1 MGEKEEK
8 SPLDKLRAEATGKMI
23 MIGIGCSLIA
33 IGVVVTVLGARPL
46 IKTWEKIKEQEKKDA
61 KEAEE

>member
-8 SPLDKLRAEATGKMI
+8 AIDKLRAEATGKMI

-33 IGVVVTVLGARPL
+33 IGIVVTVLGARPL
-46 IKTWEKIKEQEKKDA
+46 LKTWEKIKDQEKKDA
-61 KEAEE
+61 EDAD